1 MNALVREIEARGYT
15 MRGGRLVCG
24 NTGAQ
29 IEPSR
34 DPSRSSSVIVHMPG
48 RGTLCSC
55 SDCEDARQRSPDF
68 HCDYY
73 HRSLQ
78 TASSMFGWLRR
89 PWRTQLET
97 DCCAS
102 VLLLLATTGESRFL
116 DVFDVMKAREQP
128 AEPPAAQ

>member
-1 MNALVREIEARGYT
+1 MNARVREIEARGYS

-24 NTGAQ
+24 YTGTQ

-48 RGTLCSC
+48 RGTPCAC
-55 SDCEDARQRSPDF
+55 SDCGDARQRSPDF

-78 TASSMFGWLRR
+78 TASSIVGLLRR
-89 PWRTQLET
+89 PGGTQLGI
-97 DCCAS
+97 DGCAS

-116 DVFDVMKAREQP
+116 DVFDLMKAREQP